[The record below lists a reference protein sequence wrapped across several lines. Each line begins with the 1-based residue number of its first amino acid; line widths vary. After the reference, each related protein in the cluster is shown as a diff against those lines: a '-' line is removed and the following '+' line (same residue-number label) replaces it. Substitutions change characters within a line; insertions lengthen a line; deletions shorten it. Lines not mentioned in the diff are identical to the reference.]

1 MHRELAPS
9 PPLVSSRVFV
19 SLCFISAWASQDP
32 VSQFITIIPPREYT
46 KFNSS
51 ASQLPT
57 GGERGGINRQKGR
70 EREEEGETNEE
81 VGRAK
86 VKREHPRER
95 ERERIKPSWVS
106 ISRVEA
112 SREDSSGLEEGYR
125 LHSRLCILLASQ
137 KQRVQCSEALLRS
150 AGCCGRTAAAA
161 ASQPASQPTAGTGRT
176 QAGEM

>member
-1 MHRELAPS
+1 MHRELAAP

-70 EREEEGETNEE
+70 KIGA
-81 VGRAK
+81 VAK
-86 VKREHPRER
+86 RER
-95 ERERIKPSWVS
+95 ERER
-106 ISRVEA
+106 RV
-112 SREDSSGLEEGYR
+112 RR
-125 LHSRLCILLASQ
+125 MKR
-137 KQRVQCSEALLRS
+137 
-150 AGCCGRTAAAA
+150 
-161 ASQPASQPTAGTGRT
+161 
-176 QAGEM
+176 